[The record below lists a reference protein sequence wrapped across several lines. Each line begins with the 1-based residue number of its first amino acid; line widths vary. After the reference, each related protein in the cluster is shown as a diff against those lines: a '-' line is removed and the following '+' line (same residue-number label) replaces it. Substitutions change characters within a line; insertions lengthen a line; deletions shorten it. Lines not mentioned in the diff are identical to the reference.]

1 MRATCMHCMRMR
13 YLLMRRQEITLMHAS
28 TCSVVSVRQRRPLWT
43 IYLLAA
49 VAAGIWVASL
59 LRCSSECTKTLGD
72 PPRAGAARVSEPT
85 VKRMAPVLVVSAAD
99 FGLHWRFSLGR
110 VQPRGMSGQASTEWC
125 SLRHCLHLT
134 VSFALPEK
142 ASLYSAWSS
151 VAQLRLREA
160 AAWRRYRRS

>member
-43 IYLLAA
+43 IHLLAA

-59 LRCSSECTKTLGD
+59 VRCLPSAPRRWVT
-72 PPRAGAARVSEPT
+72 PRAGAARVSKPT

-99 FGLHWRFSLGR
+99 FGLSLDGSHWVGSSREECLGR
-110 VQPRGMSGQASTEWC
+110 RPPSG
-125 SLRHCLHLT
+125 
-134 VSFALPEK
+134 V
-142 ASLYSAWSS
+142 
-151 VAQLRLREA
+151 
-160 AAWRRYRRS
+160 RSGTACT

>member
-72 PPRAGAARVSEPT
+72 PTEQE
-85 VKRMAPVLVVSAAD
+85 
-99 FGLHWRFSLGR
+99 LHVCRNLQLREWHPSWLYRRQTSGCIGGSHWVGSSREECLGR
-110 VQPRGMSGQASTEWC
+110 RPPSG
-125 SLRHCLHLT
+125 
-134 VSFALPEK
+134 V
-142 ASLYSAWSS
+142 
-151 VAQLRLREA
+151 
-160 AAWRRYRRS
+160 RSGTACT